1 MSWIYLVIA
10 GLCEIVWAL
19 SMKYT
24 DGFTKLAPSLF
35 TVCFMAVSL
44 YLLTLSIR
52 DIPIS
57 IAYTVWTGIGA
68 IGAVIGGLFIL
79 RENISL
85 LQLFFITL
93 IIIGVIGVKLV
104 HLNK

>member
-35 TVCFMAVSL
+35 TVCFMTVSL

>member
-1 MSWIYLVIA
+1 M
-10 GLCEIVWAL
+10 
-19 SMKYT
+19 T
-24 DGFTKLAPSLF
+24 
-35 TVCFMAVSL
+35 VSL